1 MAVKT
6 QEQET
11 AVVVTLGAAL
21 LQLGMYISFP
31 LQLLALSLSPRPLVI
46 WHGLGDSYNSTGMA
60 NFQSMV
66 KQVHPG
72 MFVHSV
78 YIHENQE
85 SDKRAGFVCRLFS
98 SRFEIDSGQTIYSMG
113 M

>member
-1 MAVKT
+1 
-6 QEQET
+6 
-11 AVVVTLGAAL
+11 
-21 LQLGMYISFP
+21 MYIPFP
-31 LQLLALSLSPRPLVI
+31 LQLLALSLTPRPLVI

-60 NFQSMV
+60 NFQSLV

-78 YIHENQE
+78 YLHESQE
-85 SDKRAGFVCRLFS
+85 SDKKAGFVRSFS